1 MSKVNTVTGQI
12 DITQLGRTL
21 VHEHLLFGFP
31 GWCSDTT
38 IGALDFDWAV
48 RYLSDEVRKGKANG
62 VNSIVDAT
70 PNECDRNP
78 LLMKA
83 VAEEAEVNVIC
94 ATGYY
99 FEDVSTAAYWH
110 RHEKF
115 GIDIV
120 EELYEMFVKEIEQGI
135 GNTGIKAGVIKVATG
150 DGKFTDFE
158 RKIFLAAAK
167 AQKET
172 MVPIITH
179 TTGGTMGPEQAE
191 FLIEQGVRAD
201 KIQIGHMCSCR
212 SLEEHERLLKTGA
225 FDAFDTCG
233 EENNG
238 GTPSDIERADMIAKL
253 VERGYANQL
262 LISHDYVALESGR
275 SVLKQKKAHP
285 VYMDMGFDRID
296 RVVLPALE
304 KRGVTRAQFDA
315 ISINNPSRLFE
326 VK

>member
-12 DITQLGRTL
+12 DTTQLGRTL

-120 EELYEMFVKEIEQGI
+120 EELYEMFVKEIEQAAFL
-135 GNTGIKAGVIKVATG
+135 NCRRLEHVAGLSGAHTRRVEQWGRNRQNFSLNKV
-150 DGKFTDFE
+150 
-158 RKIFLAAAK
+158 
-167 AQKET
+167 
-172 MVPIITH
+172 
-179 TTGGTMGPEQAE
+179 
-191 FLIEQGVRAD
+191 
-201 KIQIGHMCSCR
+201 
-212 SLEEHERLLKTGA
+212 
-225 FDAFDTCG
+225 
-233 EENNG
+233 
-238 GTPSDIERADMIAKL
+238 
-253 VERGYANQL
+253 
-262 LISHDYVALESGR
+262 
-275 SVLKQKKAHP
+275 
-285 VYMDMGFDRID
+285 
-296 RVVLPALE
+296 
-304 KRGVTRAQFDA
+304 
-315 ISINNPSRLFE
+315 
-326 VK
+326 